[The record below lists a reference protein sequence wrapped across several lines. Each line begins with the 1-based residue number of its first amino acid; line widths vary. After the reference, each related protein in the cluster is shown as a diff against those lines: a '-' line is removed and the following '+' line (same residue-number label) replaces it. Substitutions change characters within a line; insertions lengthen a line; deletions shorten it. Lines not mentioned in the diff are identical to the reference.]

1 MFINENYIQGMK
13 LLDEFKAFALKGSV
27 IDLAV
32 GVIVGAAFGKIVAS
46 LTSDIIMPP
55 IGWLI
60 GGIDFSDLKF
70 AMPHEILGN
79 STEIVYIK
87 YGQFIQTSIDFL
99 IITGAIFLTVKFM
112 NKLRRK
118 DDEKTTP
125 PPTPAPTKEEILLT
139 EIRDL
144 LKNQK

>member
-1 MFINENYIQGMK
+1 MK
-13 LLDEFKAFALKGSV
+13 IIDEFKAFALKGSV

-32 GVIVGAAFGKIVAS
+32 GVIVGGAFGKIVAS

-60 GGIDFSDLKF
+60 GGMDFSSLKF
-70 AMPHEILGN
+70 AMPHNPIGEN
-79 STEIVYIK
+79 VEIVYIK

-99 IITGAIFLTVKFM
+99 IITGAIFLAVKFM
-112 NKLRRK
+112 NKLYKK
-118 DDEKTTP
+118 DAASTP
-125 PPTPAPTKEEILLT
+125 PPAPPLPTKEEILLT

-144 LKNQK
+144 LKNQNQK